1 MQGMGEMQPDSAQQ
15 ILMAEGFLDLGD
27 AAEALRILDGMPE
40 AGKLQPRAVLL
51 RALLL
56 MSLELWPEAE
66 AVATTGVAAPAASSV
81 MWYSLA
87 VAQAQQQKLEEARVS
102 LQSAFRL
109 DEQLRDV
116 AMRDAALA
124 EVMR

>member
-1 MQGMGEMQPDSAQQ
+1 MADIEPHPAQQ
-15 ILMAEGFLDLGD
+15 ILIAEGFFELGD
-27 AAEALRILDGMPE
+27 AAEALRILDAMPE
-40 AGKLQPRAVLL
+40 AGLKNPRAVLL

-56 MSLELWPEAE
+56 MSMELWPEAE

-87 VAQAQQQKLEEARVS
+87 VAQAQQHKLDEARVS

-109 DEQLRDV
+109 DEHLRDV
-116 AMRDAALA
+116 ALRDAALS
-124 EVMR
+124 EVFP